1 MGRSPPHAAHL
12 GADINADLPGIGPP
26 ASLRRRNRP
35 GHGLKVLHGW
45 CRNEARA
52 RRVDVSITL
61 RILAV
66 SKEAMGNDEMQTV
79 FRAGHRDIKQPTLLL
94 DFRCGAGAEIGRDT
108 AIYHIEDK
116 YRLPLLPLRGMDGRQ
131 NQIILIEQRNAR
143 LITGRVRRI
152 ERQLR
157 QEPFAG
163 RITRRDLLKLHE
175 ISLPQGGVLVH
186 AFQMRVVPAPRMLD
200 LRGPTRAAGVNV
212 LESGNEGRP
221 VLARSGGRRD
231 IAKSSE
237 WIRVVGP
244 LLPNKL
250 RRRLAQTRNEA

>member
-12 GADINADLPGIGPP
+12 GADINADLPGIGPL
-26 ASLRRRNRP
+26 ARLRRRNRP
-35 GHGLKVLHGW
+35 GHALKVLHDW
-45 CRNEARA
+45 RRNEARA

-116 YRLPLLPLRGMDGRQ
+116 YRFPLLPLRGMDGRQ
-131 NQIILIEQRNAR
+131 DQIILIEQRNAR
-143 LITGRVRRI
+143 LVTGRVWRI

-175 ISLPQGGVLVH
+175 ISLPNGGVLVNPLKMW
-186 AFQMRVVPAPRMLD
+186 FVPPTHMFD
-200 LRGPTRAAGVNV
+200 LGRPTRVAAV
-212 LESGNEGRP
+212 
-221 VLARSGGRRD
+221 
-231 IAKSSE
+231 K
-237 WIRVVGP
+237 
-244 LLPNKL
+244 
-250 RRRLAQTRNEA
+250 